1 MRNQQTGLH
10 KTKRTVAAL
19 SVLLL
24 ALSQYGCPNRDFPDP
39 NAPSPATL
47 TLQSFV
53 TGLEAQMRVVGTY
66 LIGTGSVGRE
76 MIHFGQD
83 DPRFR
88 SEYIQGQPD
97 PGGGFVSGGVNP
109 RYRAI
114 AQARLFLERVASA
127 GLSPA
132 QADAARGFANTI
144 IAYQYLLIHNWQY
157 DNGMKFEASTDPAGA
172 PIVPRAEAI
181 RRIAALL
188 DEADQQLSRAGSEP
202 FPFRL
207 SSGFAGFNTPATF
220 RQFNRGLRARVAAYQ
235 GDYATCLAALAQS
248 FISSTPTEANMQRG
262 VYHVFS
268 TAPNDATNPLFQVA
282 SAPLPN
288 LWVHPSFFRD
298 NTDTATDRRLN
309 KIFRRET
316 RTFEGLT
323 SSATLNIAPTNVSPL
338 PILRNEELLLLRA
351 EARILGGS
359 GLQDFAAAEADLN
372 AVRQAAGVPPYPAG
386 STNATN
392 ALDRL
397 IYERRY
403 SLFMEGHRWVDMR
416 RFPTRPGS
424 PNPNNLPGRLNELP
438 LDRPT
443 DRIIVSF
450 PIPIPELPPS

>member
-1 MRNQQTGLH
+1 MLNHQNSHFIKSSIR
-10 KTKRTVAAL
+10 AL
-19 SVLLL
+19 GILLIVLM
-24 ALSQYGCPNRDFPDP
+24 QYGCPNRDFADP

-47 TLQSFV
+47 TLQSFA
-53 TGLEAQMRVVGTY
+53 TGLEAQMRVIGTY

-88 SEYIQGQPD
+88 SEYIAGQPD
-97 PGGGFVSGGVNP
+97 PGGGFVGGGVNP

-114 AQARLFLERVASA
+114 AQGRLFLERIA
-127 GLSPA
+127 GANLPA
-132 QADAARGFANTI
+132 EQAEAARGFANTL

-188 DEADQQLSRAGSEP
+188 DEADQQLSRAGNAA

-207 SSGFAGFNTPATF
+207 SSGFAGFNTPTTF
-220 RQFNRGLRARVAAYQ
+220 RQFNRALRARVAAYQ
-235 GDYATCLAALAQS
+235 GDYATCLTALSQS
-248 FISSTPTEANMQRG
+248 FISNTPTEANMQRG

-268 TAPNDATNPLFQVA
+268 TAPNDATNPMFQVA

-288 LWVHPSFFRD
+288 FWVHPSFFRD

-316 RTFEGLT
+316 RSFEGLT
-323 SSATLNIAPTNVSPL
+323 SSATLNIAATNVSPL
-338 PILRNEELLLLRA
+338 PIIRNEELLLLRA
-351 EARILGGS
+351 EARILGTAP
-359 GLQDFAAAEADLN
+359 DFAAAEADLN
-372 AVRQAAGVPPYPAG
+372 AVRQAAGVAPYPTG
-386 STNATN
+386 STTAAN

-416 RFPTRPGS
+416 RFPTRSGS

-438 LDRPT
+438 LDRAG

-450 PIPIPELPPS
+450 PIPIPELPPT

>member
-1 MRNQQTGLH
+1 MLNRQNFTHFTKSLMR
-10 KTKRTVAAL
+10 
-19 SVLLL
+19 VLGILL
-24 ALSQYGCPNRDFPDP
+24 IMLPQYGCPNRDFADP

-47 TLQSFV
+47 TLQSFA
-53 TGLEAQMRVVGTY
+53 TGLEAQMRVIGTY

-88 SEYIQGQPD
+88 SEYIAGQLD
-97 PGGGFVSGGVNP
+97 PGGGFVGGGVNP

-114 AQARLFLERVASA
+114 AQGRLFLERIA
-127 GLSPA
+127 GANLPA
-132 QADAARGFANTI
+132 EQAEAARGFANTL

-157 DNGMKFEASTDPAGA
+157 DNGMKFEASADPAGA
-172 PIVPRAEAI
+172 PIVPRTEAL
-181 RRIAALL
+181 RRIANLL
-188 DEADQQLSRAGSEP
+188 DEADQQLSRAGNAP

-207 SSGFAGFNTPATF
+207 SPGFAGFNTPATF

-235 GDYATCLAALAQS
+235 GDYATCLEALAQS
-248 FISSTPTEANMQRG
+248 FISDTPTEANMQRG

-268 TAPNDATNPLFQVA
+268 TAPNDATNPMFQVA

-288 LWVHPSFFRD
+288 FWVHPSFFRD

-316 RTFEGLT
+316 RSFEELT

-351 EARILGGS
+351 EARILGPS
-359 GLQDFAAAEADLN
+359 PDFAAAEADLN
-372 AVRQAAGVPPYPAG
+372 VVRRAAGVAPYPTG
-386 STNATN
+386 STTAAN

-438 LDRPT
+438 LDRPGR

-450 PIPIPELPPS
+450 PIPTPELPPR